1 VTPPPVRYA
10 GYLVTAEGAL
20 AIVVALFYLIHA
32 ATGANQDV
40 VRGTSAAAGFS
51 YGTAAWFT
59 IVGAAV
65 VAAGWALTQGRR
77 WGRGVAVFA
86 NLLLL
91 GVAWY
96 IYSAGELGYAVLVA
110 AAALVALGLLF
121 SPSAVHWMT
130 TRDAE

>member
-10 GYLVTAEGAL
+10 GYLVAAEGAL
-20 AIVVALFYLIHA
+20 AIVVAIIYLVHA
-32 ATGANQDV
+32 ATGSNQEV
-40 VRGTSAAAGFS
+40 VRGLLGGFS

-59 IVGAAV
+59 IMGAAV
-65 VAAGWALTQGRR
+65 AAAGWALIRGRR

-96 IYSAGELGYAVLVA
+96 VYTAGQPGYAVLVA
-110 AAALVALGLLF
+110 AVALVALGLLF

-130 TRDAE
+130 TRD